1 MNLDQLPFTA
11 FALEAAAAGASP
23 AGDGKTLTLPR
34 SIPAIMRAM
43 AEHEPM
49 SGTVA
54 VGAAAPADVAW
65 RAAVVAADAGVL
77 TITF

>member
-11 FALEAAAAGASP
+11 FALEAAGAPAATE
-23 AGDGKTLTLPR
+23 GKTLTLPR
-34 SIPAIMRAM
+34 SVPAIMRAM

-49 SGTVA
+49 SGTA
-54 VGAAAPADVAW
+54 EIGASAPAEGAW
-65 RAAVVAADAGVL
+65 RACVVAADVTPL

>member
-11 FALEAAAAGASP
+11 FALEAAGAPAAAE
-23 AGDGKTLTLPR
+23 GKTLTLPR
-34 SIPAIMRAM
+34 SVPAIMRAM

-49 SGTVA
+49 SGTA
-54 VGAAAPADVAW
+54 EVGASAPSDGAW
-65 RAAVVAADAGVL
+65 RACVVAADATAL

>member
-11 FALEAAAAGASP
+11 FALEAAGTPAAAE
-23 AGDGKTLTLPR
+23 GKTLTLPR
-34 SIPAIMRAM
+34 SVPAIMRAM

-49 SGTVA
+49 SGTA
-54 VGAAAPADVAW
+54 DIDPAAPAEGAW
-65 RAAVVAADAGVL
+65 RAAVVPADATPL